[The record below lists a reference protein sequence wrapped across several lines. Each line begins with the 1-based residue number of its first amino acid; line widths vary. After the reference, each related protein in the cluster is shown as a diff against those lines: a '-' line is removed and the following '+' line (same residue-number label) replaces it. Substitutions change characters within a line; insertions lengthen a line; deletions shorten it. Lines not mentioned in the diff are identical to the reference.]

1 MPATDATKVVKE
13 SNIMIAR
20 YVFSIVVGMVV
31 TFTLIF
37 VMHLLIEYG
46 ESAMSKTRDRHM
58 LEFVRV
64 KRNENLNIEDQTPEK
79 PPKPPEV
86 PPEIPPQDM
95 DTVDPDAPTVNI
107 PPPSVNNTVDLGGP
121 GGMNVAEGD
130 YLPIVRV
137 APVYPARALSR
148 GIEGYVDMG
157 FTVTLTGTV
166 RDPYVIHS
174 TSSLFERAAT
184 RAVLK
189 FKYKP
194 RVVDGIPVDVPDVK
208 TRITFKIED

>member
-1 MPATDATKVVKE
+1 MLG
-13 SNIMIAR
+13 R
-20 YVFSIVVGMVV
+20 YAFSIVVGVAV
-31 TFTLIF
+31 TLGLLFI
-37 VMHLLIEYG
+37 MQLLIVSGKAALTAPRERYL
-46 ESAMSKTRDRHM
+46 

-64 KRNENLNIEDQTPEK
+64 RRNENLNTQDYTPEK

-86 PPEIPPQDM
+86 PPEVPPQEM
-95 DTVDPDAPTVNI
+95 DSVDPNAPSINVPAPTI
-107 PPPSVNNTVDLGGP
+107 AQGVDIGGP
-121 GGMNVAEGD
+121 GGMNIAEGD

-148 GIEGYVDMG
+148 GLEGYVDME
-157 FTVTLTGTV
+157 FFVTSAGTV
-166 RDPYVIHS
+166 RDPVVSFS
-174 TSSLFERAAT
+174 TSSLFERAAM

-194 RVVDGIPVDVPDVK
+194 RVVDGVPVEVAGVK

>member
-1 MPATDATKVVKE
+1 MYG
-13 SNIMIAR
+13 R
-20 YVFSIVVGMVV
+20 YAFSIVIGIVV
-31 TFTLIF
+31 TMSLLFLMQVLIATGKQA
-37 VMHLLIEYG
+37 LT
-46 ESAMSKTRDRHM
+46 KPRDRAK

-64 KRNENLNIEDQTPEK
+64 KRNEALNTEDFTPEK
-79 PPKPPEV
+79 PPKPPET
-86 PPEIPPQDM
+86 PPETPPQDM
-95 DTVDPDAPTVNI
+95 DNIDPSAPSINVAPPTVATDTSI
-107 PPPSVNNTVDLGGP
+107 GGP
-121 GGMNVAEGD
+121 GGMNIAEGD

-148 GIEGYVDMG
+148 GLEGYVDLS
-157 FTVTLTGTV
+157 FTVTTTGTV
-166 RDPYVIHS
+166 RDPVILFS

-194 RVVDGIPVDVPDVK
+194 RVVDGVPVDVPNVK

>member
-1 MPATDATKVVKE
+1 
-13 SNIMIAR
+13 MIGR
-20 YVFSIVVGMVV
+20 YIFSIAAGSAI
-31 TFTLIF
+31 TLSLIF
-37 VMHLLIEYG
+37 VMHLLIEHA
-46 ESAMSKTRDRHM
+46 EDAVTTERTKHQLD
-58 LEFVRV
+58 FVRV
-64 KRNENLNIEDQTPEK
+64 KRNETLNTEDFTPEK
-79 PPKPPEV
+79 PPKPPET

-95 DTVDPDAPTVNI
+95 DNIDPNAPTVNI
-107 PPPSVNNTVDLGGP
+107 PPPSVNSDIQLGGP
-121 GGMNVAEGD
+121 AGMNVAEGD

-157 FTVTLTGTV
+157 FTVTVTGSV
-166 RDPYVIHS
+166 ENPMVLFS

-194 RVVDGIPVDVPDVK
+194 RVVDGIPVAVPGVK
-208 TRITFKIED
+208 TRITFKFED